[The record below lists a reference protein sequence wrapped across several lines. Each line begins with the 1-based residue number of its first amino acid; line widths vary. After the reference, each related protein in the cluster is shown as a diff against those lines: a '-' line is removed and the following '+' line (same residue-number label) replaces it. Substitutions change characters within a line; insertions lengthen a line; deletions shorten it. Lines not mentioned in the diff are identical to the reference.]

1 MPNSHE
7 RAGVGEVKVT
17 RDKILRTPHASSS
30 CLVSFV
36 EAMALD
42 ARIAPNARI
51 QVLHCFHEGKSRI
64 CTLQEQPLQ
73 DASNYED

>member
-7 RAGVGEVKVT
+7 RAGVGKS
-17 RDKILRTPHASSS
+17 RSPDKILHSTSSSS
-30 CLVSFV
+30 CLVAFV

-51 QVLHCFHEGKSRI
+51 QVLHCFHEEGKVKDLYTPRTTFTR
-64 CTLQEQPLQ
+64 CFKL
-73 DASNYED
+73 